1 MISITVL
8 LQWAGLVNQ
17 LSLFSQHQSSL
28 EIYVAEFSLLVP
40 ILTLQHTVISLESI
54 TNMDQSVVD
63 HSIGEAAAAAAA
75 AAGEKSQSKFNFG
88 NCKTGRR

>member
-63 HSIGEAAAAAAA
+63 HSIGEAAV

>member
-1 MISITVL
+1 M
-8 LQWAGLVNQ
+8 
-17 LSLFSQHQSSL
+17 
-28 EIYVAEFSLLVP
+28 P

-63 HSIGEAAAAAAA
+63 HSIGEAAAAAVAAAA